1 MTGPVTS
8 RYDNIYWIRLFAM
21 LITAIGAIYFTIL
34 LIVHWR
40 NINSNLLGEGIAL
53 WAGFGVIYMLYF
65 HKSPPRKIVIDN
77 ENISIYEYFTH
88 KQTIIK
94 YTDIDTIRVF
104 NQSSDTRRYGSVSFR
119 ILQIER
125 YSGEIYR
132 ISENDFVNYDF
143 LENAIHQHL
152 PSRH

>member
-1 MTGPVTS
+1 
-8 RYDNIYWIRLFAM
+8 M